1 MRHSKPFKRLVLSFL
16 LLLAAPFAQAQLTS
30 VGTFTGGDAGE
41 GLDLD
46 GVFVYAVNA
55 RGPAAGAVRD
65 ALFTDDSAPGVT
77 LSAQNEILNWSA
89 PDFGATTNDDNLELV
104 MQSIRWSSFANQVTV
119 ALASLQ
125 PGQAYRLQL
134 LFGEQCCNRA
144 FDVVVEGNEI
154 VNEFAPFL
162 TQGSTNLTDN
172 GVGAVVTHF
181 FVAGDDTLN
190 IALGG
195 TDTAQ
200 PDDNP
205 TLQGFTL
212 ELVQAI
218 PPQVVPTSSHGSLLL
233 LGLAVLL
240 IGALLIARQTRS

>member
-1 MRHSKPFKRLVLSFL
+1 MRHVTPLSRLFL
-16 LLLAAPFAQAQLTS
+16 LGLLLIAAPHAHAQMTTI
-30 VGTFTGGDAGE
+30 GTFTGGDAGE

-46 GVFVYAVNA
+46 GTFVYAVNA

-65 ALFTDDSAPGVT
+65 AVFTDDSAPGVT
-77 LSAQNEILNWSA
+77 LSAPNEILNWSA
-89 PDFGATTNDDNLELV
+89 PNFGATSNDDNLELV
-104 MQSIRWSSFANQVTV
+104 MQSIRWANFPSQVTV
-119 ALASLQ
+119 ALANLQ

-134 LFGEQCCNRA
+134 LFGEQCCNRG
-144 FDVVVEGNEI
+144 FDVLVEGNEI
-154 VNEFAPFL
+154 VNEFAPFA
-162 TQGSTNLTDN
+162 TQGSTDLTAN
-172 GVGAVVTHF
+172 GIGAVVTHF

-212 ELVQAI
+212 E
-218 PPQVVPTSSHGSLLL
+218 QVVSVEPRLVPTTSHW
-233 LGLAVLL
+233 
-240 IGALLIARQTRS
+240 ALLAMSLVVVLAGAVMLRQLRV

>member
-1 MRHSKPFKRLVLSFL
+1 MRHVTPFNRLFVYAL
-16 LLLAAPFAQAQLTS
+16 LLLAAPFAQAQLTT

-55 RGPAAGAVRD
+55 RGPAAGPVRD
-65 ALFTDDSAPGVT
+65 AVFTDDSAPGVT
-77 LSAQNEILNWSA
+77 LSAPNEILNWSA
-89 PDFGATTNDDNLELV
+89 PNFGTSSNDDNLELV
-104 MQSIRWSSFANQVTV
+104 MQSIRWANFPTQVTV
-119 ALASLQ
+119 ALANLQ

-154 VNEFAPFL
+154 VNEFAPFS
-162 TQGSTNLTDN
+162 TQGSTNLTGN

-212 ELVQAI
+212 ELVQSVE
-218 PPQVVPTSSHGSLLL
+218 PQVVPADAPWSILL
-233 LGLAVLL
+233 LGLLVVSVGGIVASRMR
-240 IGALLIARQTRS
+240 G